1 MDMTGPFCEAPACAV
16 RLRLSAASRR
26 AGRPAAGAFAR
37 YRRRRRGPKP
47 GNSRAMLSCSR
58 RSAEVDFTARE
69 APERYRPYRQAAPAF
84 RRAKSAAKP
93 RRPRPGSVRTAP
105 PRSETP
111 DSRVI
116 GAQFLA
122 RPPTR
127 LETASRESPRA
138 PRHNPKRVSMPPS
151 RRAPGRITPAAPAP
165 KRKLDGPHSQ
175 NHRASKCASAQELRP
190 CKGVSNPH
198 EG

>member
-26 AGRPAAGAFAR
+26 AARPAAGAFAR
-37 YRRRRRGPKP
+37 YRRRRRGSKI

-69 APERYRPYRQAAPAF
+69 APERYRPHWQAAPAF
-84 RRAKSAAKP
+84 GRAEPAAP
-93 RRPRPGSVRTAP
+93 PGRSRPSSVRTASR
-105 PRSETP
+105 RSETS
-111 DSRVI
+111 DSCVT

-127 LETASRESPRA
+127 LETDSRESPRA

-151 RRAPGRITPAAPAP
+151 RRAPGRITPSASPQAQTRQPSQP
-165 KRKLDGPHSQ
+165 KSSRF
-175 NHRASKCASAQELRP
+175 
-190 CKGVSNPH
+190 
-198 EG
+198 